1 MHVPWSVEEECA
13 DGMPYV
19 NNLGGGGQQN
29 CRNDA
34 MCGQQMMYF
43 RNVVREWPAGS
54 GKRVDLKITLK
65 SFMPGYSIDYNVKH
79 NDNFDAIDPTFGR
92 QGCSKNRKLISIA
105 VFGKTGAFD
114 FEFVRDDGVTPVT
127 LSAFI
132 MGAFDIDCS
141 NGCYDS
147 QGTYAG
153 NPNHDVLSIVR
164 GDGLTRY
171 YVDPATRLRCCQGT
185 QDQCS
190 PAIESLY
197 THDKCQAMSVGA
209 DMQFSGREGI
219 ADHSDVPDSIGA
231 TSSRHMVLWEHVS
244 SSKSVAVMSGYDE
257 TSTRFAFVGTVPCA
271 PPPPPPTCGRKY
283 AQYLGKNP
291 NEVVEVDFESSTTL
305 INNLGGW
312 QSSSLPPVMRY
323 GNVGTLAD
331 GTVFD
336 LVIANRTAR
345 RTRICLPAL
354 TA

>member
-1 MHVPWSVEEECA
+1 
-13 DGMPYV
+13 
-19 NNLGGGGQQN
+19 
-29 CRNDA
+29 
-34 MCGQQMMYF
+34 
-43 RNVVREWPAGS
+43 
-54 GKRVDLKITLK
+54 
-65 SFMPGYSIDYNVKH
+65 
-79 NDNFDAIDPTFGR
+79 
-92 QGCSKNRKLISIA
+92 
-105 VFGKTGAFD
+105 
-114 FEFVRDDGVTPVT
+114 
-127 LSAFI
+127 
-132 MGAFDIDCS
+132 
-141 NGCYDS
+141 
-147 QGTYAG
+147 
-153 NPNHDVLSIVR
+153 
-164 GDGLTRY
+164 
-171 YVDPATRLRCCQGT
+171 
-185 QDQCS
+185 
-190 PAIESLY
+190 
-197 THDKCQAMSVGA
+197 
-209 DMQFSGREGI
+209 MQFSGREGI

-231 TSSRHMVLWEHVS
+231 TSRRHMVLWEHVS